1 MDEPSNVLELLVNAM
16 YRAADG
22 DALAQRLIVSIAQGY
37 NDRIA
42 ALNRTDPVQA
52 IRRLTESGLSAKE
65 YGQ

>member
-52 IRRLTESGLSAKE
+52 IRR
-65 YGQ
+65 